1 MAKGLRFPRPIDDS
15 LRMAALLLQVEELLA
30 FHDQS
35 VGAPAWPAQISGIS
49 EQPALVG
56 AVADNHRFNCML
68 WAEEDLA
75 RRIGVDDGL
84 IAANKRAIDKFN
96 QQRNDATERIDEAL
110 LRGLG
115 MPPYPEDAEQSS
127 ETAGAMVDRLSILAL
142 KIYHMGLQAV
152 RQDASPEHRATCL
165 DRQRLLVVQR
175 NDLAR
180 ALIRLLQR
188 CQDGTGYFK
197 IYRQFKMYNDPA
209 LNPQL
214 YGSKASL

>member
-1 MAKGLRFPRPIDDS
+1 MPL
-15 LRMAALLLQVEELLA
+15 LLLQVEELLS

-35 VGAPAWPAQISGIS
+35 VAAKLWPAQISGIS
-49 EQPALVG
+49 EQLALVG

-75 RRIGVDDGL
+75 RRVGVDDGL

-110 LRGLG
+110 LQSLA
-115 MPPYPEDAEQSS
+115 MPPYPEQAEQSS
-127 ETAGAMVDRLSILAL
+127 ETAGAMIDRLSILAL
-142 KIYHMGLQAV
+142 KIYHMGVQTV
-152 RQDASPEHRATCL
+152 RQDATAEHRAVCL
-165 DRQRLLVVQR
+165 DKQRLLTVQR

-180 ALIRLLQR
+180 ALMRLIDR
-188 CQDGTGYFK
+188 CQNGTGYFK

-214 YGSKASL
+214 YGSKAKL

>member
-1 MAKGLRFPRPIDDS
+1 
-15 LRMAALLLQVEELLA
+15 MAALLIQVEELLS

-35 VGAPAWPAQISGIS
+35 VVAQAWPAQISGIS
-49 EQPALVG
+49 EHVSLVG

-84 IAANKRAIDKFN
+84 IAANKRAIDRFN

-110 LRGLG
+110 LHSLA
-115 MPPYPEDAEQSS
+115 MPPYPEHAEQSS
-127 ETAGAMVDRLSILAL
+127 ETAGAMIDRLSILAL
-142 KIYHMGLQAV
+142 KIYHMGLQTV
-152 RQDASPEHRATCL
+152 RQDVTAEHRAPCL
-165 DRQRLLVVQR
+165 DKQRLLTLQR

-180 ALIRLLQR
+180 ALMRLLER
-188 CQDGTGYFK
+188 CQAGTGYFK
-197 IYRQFKMYNDPA
+197 IYRQFKMYNDPT

-214 YGSKASL
+214 YGAKAKQ